1 MAKLLC
7 NQIFTFAVPCD
18 SVLRYMVENSANKR
32 IAEIGAGMNGEERG
46 ERERGERGEKRE
58 KRGQKRE
65 EKANS
70 CLQEVDTGRTC

>member
-32 IAEIGAGMNGEERG
+32 IAEIGAGMNGEGRER
-46 ERERGERGEKRE
+46 REGRGERGERRE
-58 KRGQKRE
+58 RAKE
-65 EKANS
+65 
-70 CLQEVDTGRTC
+70 